1 MKTTIFKLQVIFI
14 VLAFSVA
21 GCKKE
26 EPIDGVA
33 FSELDKA
40 PKHLVSKEELP
51 DFLKNLNFEFPFI
64 TIYKGEWKNDIVYY
78 VPNIISSCSYC
89 HFYYKDGKRIFDGH
103 DDSIIDFYNTSKNWV
118 IIYTNWK

>member
-26 EPIDGVA
+26 PTGVS
-33 FSELDKA
+33 FLELDKA

-51 DFLKNLNFEFPFI
+51 DFLKNNLKFEFPFI
-64 TIYKGEWKNDIVYY
+64 TIYKGEWKKRIVYY
-78 VPNIISSCSYC
+78 VPNLISSCSYC

-118 IIYTNWK
+118 LIYDNF